1 MSMAIVKATYT
12 KSPEAAKATIR
23 YIAHR
28 PGREQEPG
36 RRVLWTADGVVRRS
50 AAYQLIDQAPT
61 GSTFFRFA
69 ISPDP
74 AREDSGRDLYLRDVT
89 EATMG
94 ELEERIGKPVVWVAA
109 THADHAPHRHTHVV
123 AVVQGRLN
131 TQDLRALTSRA
142 TTECREQ
149 RLELDAVR
157 EQRAREEEAAWELAW
172 Y

>member
-1 MSMAIVKATYT
+1 MAIVKATYT
-12 KSPEAAKATIR
+12 KNPDGAKATIR
-23 YIAHR
+23 YIQHR
-28 PGREQEPG
+28 PGLEQEAG
-36 RRVLWTADGVVRRS
+36 RRELWTADGVVQRS
-50 AAYQLIDQAPT
+50 AAYQMIDQAPQ

-74 AREDSGRDLYLRDVT
+74 VREDAQRDLYLRDIT

-149 RLELDAVR
+149 RAELDAVR
-157 EQRAREEEAAWELAW
+157 EQRAREEEAAWEWAL

>member
-12 KSPEAAKATIR
+12 KSPKAAKATIR

-36 RRVLWTADGVVRRS
+36 RRVLWTADGVVQRS
-50 AAYQLIDQAPT
+50 DAYQMIDHAPH

-74 AREDSGRDLYLRDVT
+74 VREDSGRDLYLRDVT

-123 AVVQGRLN
+123 AVVQGRL
-131 TQDLRALTSRA
+131 TPQDLRALTSRA